1 MKSQENNFRNLS
13 SNYKPATKS
22 RNITTSQNTY
32 ESNQMTSNEYFNGKQ
47 NEFEITSWFQGKGR
61 QFRDLFDKTVG
72 YFLDNEQKSSMESI
86 LAMLFVPLATERAA
100 TTTLRLIKQPK
111 ELKLVRRNPDF
122 SGGWV
127 MATNKGKY
135 VLIEKSRH
143 LININEINTP
153 ATTLESNGYELLPG
167 FNESGESF
175 LYEALKRSNNQ
186 GTAIKAIE
194 TAYVQLQIHDEPDIN
209 WLDWLKK
216 HFEPKQHGNLWNKKV
231 KREHVLT
238 HCMTY

>member
-1 MKSQENNFRNLS
+1 
-13 SNYKPATKS
+13 
-22 RNITTSQNTY
+22 
-32 ESNQMTSNEYFNGKQ
+32 
-47 NEFEITSWFQGKGR
+47 
-61 QFRDLFDKTVG
+61 
-72 YFLDNEQKSSMESI
+72 
-86 LAMLFVPLATERAA
+86 
-100 TTTLRLIKQPK
+100 
-111 ELKLVRRNPDF
+111 
-122 SGGWV
+122 

-143 LININEINTP
+143 LISINEIKTP
-153 ATTLESNGYELLPG
+153 ATSLESNGYELLPG

-231 KREHVLT
+231 KRAACINTLYDLLDHSNIEDPTMADIIMLGQLQDCCDQLGIHRLIQT
-238 HCMTY
+238 SLHKKISNE